1 MADPSAVPTLKGKVK
16 ETVWKGVVSVASLA
30 TAAAVPLLVQRFLPP
45 PPPTTPA
52 STIPV
57 ASPQLQP
64 QVAPDAVVSPDEGH
78 QDGDRKRRNRN
89 KPDK

>member
-16 ETVWKGVVSVASLA
+16 DMVWKGVVSVASLA

-45 PPPTTPA
+45 STPA

-64 QVAPDAVVSPDEGH
+64 QVAPDAVATPDERP